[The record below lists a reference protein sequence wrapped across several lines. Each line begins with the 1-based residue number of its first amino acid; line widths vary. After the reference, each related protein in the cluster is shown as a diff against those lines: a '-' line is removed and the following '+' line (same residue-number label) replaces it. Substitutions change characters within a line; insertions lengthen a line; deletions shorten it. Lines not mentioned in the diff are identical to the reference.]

1 MSLINALYLD
11 PTTGDLAISGSRL
24 ALGKPHTT
32 IAHILVT
39 SNRGELKEVPLV
51 GGEIYR
57 QLGSPRCDLWLIRLR
72 KQLEGVGLNVRT
84 LQFDKVSNTLQM
96 EVE

>member
-1 MSLINALYLD
+1 M
-11 PTTGDLAISGSRL
+11 
-24 ALGKPHTT
+24 
-32 IAHILVT
+32 
-39 SNRGELKEVPLV
+39 PLV

-57 QLGSPRCDLWLIRLR
+57 QLGSPRCDLWLTRLR
-72 KQLEGVGLNVRT
+72 KQLEVVGLNVRT